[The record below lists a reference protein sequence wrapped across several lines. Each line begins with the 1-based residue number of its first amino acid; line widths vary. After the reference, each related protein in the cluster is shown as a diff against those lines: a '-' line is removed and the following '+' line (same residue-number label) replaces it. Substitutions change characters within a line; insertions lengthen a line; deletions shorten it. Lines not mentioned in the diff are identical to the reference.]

1 VSVSASGHLRIDR
14 RSLALHQAVAK
25 KLRAHPELIGIA
37 RENLNRW
44 YEGAGRSRPYID
56 EWRRILELP
65 LEEVLSLMEQDGER
79 MTALRQSS
87 PFAGILEPA
96 ERWAVY
102 ARFEPVGDREAGENG
117 SSPDKS
123 RVRSWS
129 MSFGLRLLSQ
139 ASKTSL

>member
-25 KLRAHPELIGIA
+25 KLRAHPEMIEIA
-37 RENLNRW
+37 RENLSRW
-44 YEGAGRSRPYID
+44 YAGAGRSQPYLD
-56 EWRRILELP
+56 EWRRILDLP
-65 LEEVLSLMEQDGER
+65 LEEILALLEQDGER

-102 ARFEPVGDREAGENG
+102 TRFEPAGGGEAGETEA
-117 SSPDKS
+117 
-123 RVRSWS
+123 
-129 MSFGLRLLSQ
+129 SQ
-139 ASKTSL
+139 TNDA